1 MSSQIDYLPT
11 LDHIVILVS
20 NTTLENLNNHLQ
32 NLFTI
37 APGGQHANGLTW
49 NKLVLFQDG
58 VYLEFIAFYDNVDP
72 QARRDH
78 RWGNLPENTII
89 DWAFT
94 YPPNND
100 FNIIRQRVAGT
111 NTGISYEEPAAWSR
125 KRDDGVILEWT
136 LSTPS
141 GPAGSAIQQGSMP
154 FWCLDTTPR
163 SLRVPYK
170 DTPILA
176 EHSSGVR
183 GVSSLA
189 LNVDTSE
196 IARLSK
202 VYGAIDGFS
211 DSGERKWNYKVPEG
225 AELGCVSLDTDSA
238 DAPIRM
244 TLSGTASRRIELLP
258 GLVVD
263 IEK

>member
-1 MSSQIDYLPT
+1 MPSQTDYLPT
-11 LDHIVILVS
+11 LDHLVILVS

-32 NLFTI
+32 DLFTI

-58 VYLEFIAFYDNVDP
+58 VYLEFIAFYDTVDP
-72 QARRDH
+72 EARRKH

-100 FNIIRQRVAGT
+100 FNIIRQHVAESV
-111 NTGISYEEPAAWSR
+111 TGISYDEPAAWSR

-136 LSTPS
+136 LSTPNAS
-141 GPAGSAIQQGSMP
+141 AGGEIQQGSVP

-170 DTPILA
+170 EMPWLV

-189 LNVDTSE
+189 LNVDSSE
-196 IARLSK
+196 IARLST
-202 VYGAIDGFS
+202 VYGAI
-211 DSGERKWNYKVPEG
+211 SGTSSNERELSYKVPEG
-225 AELGCVSLDTDSA
+225 VGLGSISLEEGSA
-238 DAPIRM
+238 NKSISL
-244 TLSGTASRRIELLP
+244 TLSGPAPTRIELLP
-258 GLVVD
+258 GLVVN